1 MAYGAVV
8 SGGVLEVPFDRLLG
22 LMYGARHVWLHT
34 PAHAGARAGQG
45 WGVGGRHVP
54 RCSRTCHAHNN
65 TTKTP
70 LANPPPPG
78 MAIANLVKFLI
89 LIPFW
94 HNWVLGRGAALTAL
108 AFYAV
113 YSVAYTLTVS
123 GVV

>member
-1 MAYGAVV
+1 
-8 SGGVLEVPFDRLLG
+8 
-22 LMYGARHVWLHT
+22 
-34 PAHAGARAGQG
+34 
-45 WGVGGRHVP
+45 
-54 RCSRTCHAHNN
+54 
-65 TTKTP
+65 
-70 LANPPPPG
+70 